1 MFDLY
6 IIDVWREKSSKNMAD
21 LWHRDRNYKIS
32 TGTPTTRGALEQN

>member
-21 LWHRDRNYKIS
+21 LWHLDRHYKIS
-32 TGTPTTRGALEQN
+32 AGTSTTHGVLEHN